1 MSVPTSLDQ
10 VVAELARN
18 MPSDQARSAVH
29 SEARRLG
36 LRPRGLAVE
45 DVLALL
51 DALAGNEGLAGVCA
65 RFVKARVLL
74 AAGVGAGKPSK
85 KRR

>member
-1 MSVPTSLDQ
+1 MSVPSSLEQ
-10 VVAELARN
+10 VVDELARN
-18 MPSDQARSAVH
+18 MPPEQARAAVKR
-29 SEARRLG
+29 EARRLG
-36 LRPRGLAVE
+36 LGARGLAVD

-51 DALAGNEGLAGVCA
+51 DALADKEGLAGVCA

-74 AAGVGAGKPSK
+74 AAGVAAPAQ